1 MKYARVLSKKNT
13 GQFLPIP
20 GEKQIRNSAGGFVYA
35 VDKWQALR
43 RFLVLGT
50 EGGSYYASEQSLTLK
65 NAKNVVACAQKDGAR
80 TVVEIVQISEAGRA
94 PKNDPAVFALAVC
107 LAYGD
112 DKTKQLVCEALPRVC
127 RIGTHL
133 FHFTEAVSDMRG
145 WGKMLRMAIASWYA
159 SKSVKDLAFQ
169 VVKYQQRDGWSHKD
183 LLRLAHVHPENDVVS
198 GIYEWICRDKADAE
212 KFAETEAKLIWAAVS
227 AKSMDKD
234 SVIELIKNN
243 GLPREAVPTQYLKD
257 RDIWAAMLPTMG
269 LTAIIR
275 NLANMTRYGLITQ
288 GTSEETGFIIN
299 RIRNKES
306 LKKARVHPIQILSAL
321 KTYSGGTGIRGRGVD
336 YAPNQRVV
344 DALDEAFYKAFDN
357 IKPTGKR
364 YLLALDVSGSMSG
377 GEIAGVP
384 GLTPRV
390 ASAAMAMVT
399 LAAEEDVQTIA
410 FTCGADSEA
419 SYYNRSVYPISLST
433 KKRLDDVLKYLDGM
447 PFSGTDCALP
457 MIYAMKEK
465 IMVDV
470 FVIYTDNE
478 TWAGDIHPAQAL
490 REYRKKFNP
499 DAKLIVVGM
508 VSNGFSIADPND
520 PGMLDVVGFDS
531 ATPALMA
538 DFSLGRI

>member
-1 MKYARVLSKKNT
+1 MKYARVLSKKKT
-13 GQFLPIP
+13 GQLLPIP
-20 GEKQIRNSAGGFVYA
+20 GENQVRNSAGGFVYA

-50 EGGSYYASEQSLTLK
+50 EGGSYYACEQSLTLE
-65 NAKNVVACAQKDGAR
+65 NAKNVIACAQEDGAR
-80 TVVEIVQISEAGRA
+80 TVEEIVRISEAGRA

-133 FHFTEAVSDMRG
+133 FHFAEAVNDMRG

-198 GIYEWICRDKADAE
+198 GIYEWICRDKVDAG
-212 KFAETEAKLIWAAVS
+212 KFAETEAQLIWAAVS
-227 AKSMDKD
+227 AKSADKD
-234 SVIELIKNN
+234 RVIELIKNN

-257 RDIWAAMLPTMG
+257 KEIWAAMLPTMG

-275 NLANMTRYGLITQ
+275 NLANMTRYGLISQ
-288 GTSEETGFIIN
+288 EKSEEMGFIIK
-299 RIRNKES
+299 RIRDKEN

-321 KTYSGGTGIRGRGVD
+321 KTYSGGTGIMSRGVD

-364 YLLALDVSGSMSG
+364 YLLALDVSGSMTWC
-377 GEIAGVP
+377 EIAGVP

-399 LAAEEDVQTIA
+399 LATEKNVQTIA
-410 FTCGADSEA
+410 FTNGPVGNAND
-419 SYYNRSVYPISLST
+419 YNSAVHPISLS
-433 KKRLDDVLKYLDGM
+433 KRRRLDDIVKYLDDM
-447 PFSGTDCALP
+447 PFGGTDCALP
-457 MIYAMKEK
+457 MIYAMKNK

-470 FVIYTDNE
+470 FVIYTDSE
-478 TWAGDIHPAQAL
+478 TWAGDIHPVQAL

-499 DAKLIVVGM
+499 DARLIVVGM

-520 PGMLDVVGFDS
+520 AGMLDVVGFDS
-531 ATPALMA
+531 ATPALMS